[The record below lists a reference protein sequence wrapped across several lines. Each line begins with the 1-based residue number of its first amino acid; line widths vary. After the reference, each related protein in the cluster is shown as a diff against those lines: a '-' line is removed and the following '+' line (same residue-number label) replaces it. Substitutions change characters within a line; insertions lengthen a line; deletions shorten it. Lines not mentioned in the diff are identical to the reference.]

1 MKRSASPFV
10 FDPVSD
16 AYEPRQLLVA
26 GRTALRD
33 QLHQMIEFE
42 SLWDGREFEELIRP
56 RD

>member
-16 AYEPRQLLVA
+16 AYDPRQLLVA

-42 SLWDGREFEELIRP
+42 SLWDDREFEELIRP